1 MKRDATI
8 DAQLLWEFIDEQANE
23 LDVFAEA
30 TEAKQDLVALALFFR
45 RELLSRLSKFVHEN
59 EVEHDGRE

>member
-23 LDVFAEA
+23 LDAFAEA

-45 RELLSRLSKFVHEN
+45 RELLGRLSKFVHEN
-59 EVEHDGRE
+59 EVEHDGKE

>member
-23 LDVFAEA
+23 LDRLAEA
-30 TEAKQDLVALALFFR
+30 TEAQQDVVALALLFR
-45 RELLSRLSKFVHEN
+45 RELLSRLSKFVHQN
-59 EVEHDGRE
+59 EVEHDGE

>member
-1 MKRDATI
+1 MTSNTTI

-23 LDVFAEA
+23 LNVFAEA

-45 RELLSRLSKFVHEN
+45 RELLGRLSKFVHEN

>member
-1 MKRDATI
+1 MKRNATI

-23 LDVFAEA
+23 LDAFAEA

-59 EVEHDGRE
+59 EVIK